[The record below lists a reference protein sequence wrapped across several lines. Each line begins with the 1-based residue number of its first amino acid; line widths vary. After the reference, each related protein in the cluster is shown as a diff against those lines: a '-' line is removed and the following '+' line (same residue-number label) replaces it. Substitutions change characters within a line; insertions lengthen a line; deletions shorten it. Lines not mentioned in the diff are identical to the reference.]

1 MFEIRRVEQ
10 RDRDWIAQF
19 LTDHWGSPR
28 VVSRGQVHSAEL
40 LPGFIVAIRGQR
52 VGLITYRVDGK
63 ECEIVTL
70 DSTIEDCGMGTA
82 LIDEAKL
89 AAATEG
95 CKRLWLVTSNDNTKA
110 LRFYQ
115 KRGFRLAALYSDA
128 FNEARKL
135 KPEIP
140 LVGID
145 GIPLRDEIELEL
157 RL

>member
-1 MFEIRRVEQ
+1 M
-10 RDRDWIAQF
+10 
-19 LTDHWGSPR
+19 
-28 VVSRGQVHSAEL
+28 
-40 LPGFIVAIRGQR
+40 RGQR

-89 AAATEG
+89 PAAAEG

-128 FNEARKL
+128 LNEARKL
-135 KPEIP
+135 KTENPV
-140 LVGID
+140 VGID